1 MTPSAY
7 FKTEGYLLIKEGL
20 KVARIR
26 YAPLTFEQHL
36 SEKRLTNYHQPANQR
51 LTKNNELN
59 TDNLFLVQT
68 IV

>member
-7 FKTEGYLLIKEGL
+7 YKTEGYLLIKEGL
-20 KVARIR
+20 KVAHIR
-26 YAPLTFEQHL
+26 YAPHTFEQRL
-36 SEKRLTNYHQPANQR
+36 SEKRFTNHYQPANQR
-51 LTKNNELN
+51 LLKNNELN

>member
-7 FKTEGYLLIKEGL
+7 YKTEGYLLIKEGL

-26 YAPLTFEQHL
+26 YAPLTFEQRL
-36 SEKRLTNYHQPANQR
+36 SEKRLTNHYQPANQR
-51 LTKNNELN
+51 LLKNNKLN

>member
-7 FKTEGYLLIKEGL
+7 YETEGYLL

-26 YAPLTFEQHL
+26 YAPLTFEQRL
-36 SEKRLTNYHQPANQR
+36 SEKRLTNHYQPANQR
-51 LTKNNELN
+51 LLKNNELN

>member
-1 MTPSAY
+1 M
-7 FKTEGYLLIKEGL
+7 L

-26 YAPLTFEQHL
+26 YAPLTFEQRL
-36 SEKRLTNYHQPANQR
+36 SEKRLTNHYQPANQR
-51 LTKNNELN
+51 LLKNNELN

>member
-1 MTPSAY
+1 M
-7 FKTEGYLLIKEGL
+7 LNKEGL

-26 YAPLTFEQHL
+26 YAPLTFEQRL
-36 SEKRLTNYHQPANQR
+36 SEKRLTNYYQPANQR
-51 LTKNNELN
+51 LTKNHEVN

>member
-7 FKTEGYLLIKEGL
+7 YKTEGYLLIKEGL

-26 YAPLTFEQHL
+26 YAPLTFEQRL
-36 SEKRLTNYHQPANQR
+36 SEKRLTNHYQPANQR
-51 LTKNNELN
+51 LLKNNELN